1 MCNTDLHTHNYNK
14 CKCVLCL
21 LSVLVM
27 LIYWAKLLTTVRI
40 NTDVLLVASKEVALQ
55 TNAEKIK
62 YVVMSRDEI
71 AG

>member
-1 MCNTDLHTHNYNK
+1 
-14 CKCVLCL
+14 
-21 LSVLVM
+21 M